1 LLDVAD
7 SHPLQEWTQARQQV
21 REAILIAQK
30 RWAHSKYLGRT
41 FKIGDKVW
49 LEGRNLRTEQPTA
62 KLAPKRHGPFPIK
75 KVLSPITYQLTLP
88 STWKIHDVFHVDL
101 LTPYIE
107 TDFHGPNYTRPPPDL
122 INDEEEYEVEQV
134 LSSRRHGRGHKVQY
148 LVKWK
153 GYLDSDNEWVNWDDM
168 NAEQVLEDFRKQN
181 PRAVMHIRRTQS
193 TEDEPTPTLHLWIY
207 SNNSMSQDVICAA
220 LPYAQCES
228 PVPKAGA
235 PSPLPTTTISY
246 AGPTDAPSNTHPDR
260 GWYEAWHTIN
270 CFEPSSWRTPTESPI
285 ESPHRSAASTPES
298 IDPTVPRYTEFS
310 IPQTLIGR
318 AGCTPHTRLLEELIS
333 EPSSLTN
340 DITTNSTPIP
350 SSQCSTPP
358 LPIPPQLD
366 YLGAILD
373 QTRGLREGPQVTR
386 PNAHSQETALVL
398 AYTGAEARG
407 RHQLADTD
415 THGRVEIDEEDDAP
429 VREAWT
435 PPPEGY
441 NYNLGDFYVPMHIKG
456 PDGRLW
462 PAKFTKVEY
471 SDDPCICDYRA
482 GSPTPYSDHLY
493 AEPYFD
499 LYRHPRYSK
508 ADLWFLSHHY
518 PYRDEVDLGFHALK
532 DYTVKAEVRHY
543 RGLEAKLSNLLYD
556 LQQLEERLGQ
566 VQMAKDQC
574 VRQLEQANTLER
586 MTEAN
591 SREIVQARGR
601 VAELLQDMER
611 GRST

>member
-1 LLDVAD
+1 
-7 SHPLQEWTQARQQV
+7 
-21 REAILIAQK
+21 
-30 RWAHSKYLGRT
+30 
-41 FKIGDKVW
+41 VW

-75 KVLSPITYQLTLP
+75 KVLSPITYQLMLP
-88 STWKIHDVFHVDL
+88 ATWKIHDVFHVDL

-134 LSSRRHGRGHKVQY
+134 LSSRRHGRGRKVQY

-153 GYLDSDNEWVNWDDM
+153 GYPDSDNEWVNWDDM
-168 NAEQVLEDFRKQN
+168 NAEQALEDFRKQN
-181 PRAVMHIRRTQS
+181 PRAITHIRRTQS
-193 TEDEPTPTLHLWIY
+193 TEDESNPTLHSWIY
-207 SNNSMSQDVICAA
+207 SNMSMSQDALCAA
-220 LPYAQCES
+220 LPYAQCSS
-228 PVPKAGA
+228 PVPEAGA
-235 PSPLPTTTISY
+235 PSPLPTTTVSY
-246 AGPTDAPSNTHPDR
+246 AGSQDAPSNTHPDR
-260 GWYEAWHTIN
+260 GWYEAWHAIN

-285 ESPHRSAASTPES
+285 DSPLRSTTSTPEN

-318 AGCTPHTRLLEELIS
+318 AGCTPHTRLLEELVS
-333 EPSSLTN
+333 EPSSPTN
-340 DITTNSTPIP
+340 DVTTDPTTIP
-350 SSQCSTPP
+350 SSQRSTPP

-373 QTRGLREGPQVTR
+373 QTRRLREG
-386 PNAHSQETALVL
+386 SQIVGSNSQGQEASPIQTDP
-398 AYTGAEARG
+398 GAEVRG
-407 RHQLADTD
+407 RHQSADTD
-415 THGRVEIDEEDDAP
+415 TDRRTEVDEEDDAP

-441 NYNLGDFYVPMHIKG
+441 HYNLGNFYVPMHIKG

-471 SDDPCICDYRA
+471 TDDPCVCGYRA

-499 LYRHPRYSK
+499 LYRRPRYSK
-508 ADLWFLSHHY
+508 ADLWFLSHRY

-532 DYTVKAEVRHY
+532 DQTVKAEVRHY

-556 LQQLEERLGQ
+556 LQQLEEALDKCRWPRIS
-566 VQMAKDQC
+566 V
-574 VRQLEQANTLER
+574 
-586 MTEAN
+586 
-591 SREIVQARGR
+591 
-601 VAELLQDMER
+601 
-611 GRST
+611 